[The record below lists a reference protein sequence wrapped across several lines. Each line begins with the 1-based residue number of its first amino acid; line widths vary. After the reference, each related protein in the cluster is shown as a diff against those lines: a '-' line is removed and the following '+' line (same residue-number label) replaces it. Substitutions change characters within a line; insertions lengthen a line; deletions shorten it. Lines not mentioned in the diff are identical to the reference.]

1 MWYFVCFLFLFFS
14 LCAYISILNMLFFSV
29 VAFVFRLLGS
39 LYQQVISDRIRGV
52 LFPSLRTSTV
62 ELCSIVCV
70 CMYQARLEQ
79 LSTQRFCQS
88 FILFARWHQLF
99 AKKNVL
105 LFFFESFAEKFS
117 RTYFDSRKWRH
128 SFVSWMDLL
137 QGWWKCGG
145 LSYCSRHILFCI
157 VLQDVTAHFDIGA
170 FIAN

>member
-99 AKKNVL
+99 AKENVL
-105 LFFFESFAEKFS
+105 LFFSKALLKSFHAHTSIHANGVIPSCLEWI
-117 RTYFDSRKWRH
+117 YFRGDENVGGFH
-128 SFVSWMDLL
+128 IALATFCFVLFYKTLL
-137 QGWWKCGG
+137 PI
-145 LSYCSRHILFCI
+145 S
-157 VLQDVTAHFDIGA
+157 T
-170 FIAN
+170 